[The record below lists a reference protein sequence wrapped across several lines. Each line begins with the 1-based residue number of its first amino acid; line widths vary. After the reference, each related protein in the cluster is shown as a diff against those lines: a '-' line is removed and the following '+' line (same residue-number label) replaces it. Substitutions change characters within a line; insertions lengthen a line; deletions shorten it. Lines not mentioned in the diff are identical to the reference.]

1 MHVHARVMAKSAL
14 SMLGLALGRTLHSVV
29 NVWSVQL
36 IGTCQVQLTT
46 AELCQSHC
54 LVLQSYG
61 TGCIVGPVPGC
72 RETPMIVIAIAAIV
86 TRSLDRT

>member
-36 IGTCQVQLTT
+36 IGTCQVQC

-72 RETPMIVIAIAAIV
+72 RVTPMIVIALAAIV